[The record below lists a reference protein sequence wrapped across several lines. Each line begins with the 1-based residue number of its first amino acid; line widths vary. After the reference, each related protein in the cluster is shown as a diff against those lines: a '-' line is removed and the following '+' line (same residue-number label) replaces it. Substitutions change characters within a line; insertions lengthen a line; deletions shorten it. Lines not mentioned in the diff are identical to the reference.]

1 MDDDDLAMAQV
12 WCHDDD
18 RVGPE
23 RSIPLVF
30 RSTPTRIIADNRTLN
45 VAVLVAMPS
54 PHFAKDHPSHHR
66 PDASP
71 RLSFGD
77 GQLMLG
83 VACLPCKEQVI
94 LTALGD
100 PKQPPS

>member
-1 MDDDDLAMAQV
+1 MDDDLAMVQG
-12 WCHDDD
+12 WCHDNDP
-18 RVGPE
+18 VVPE
-23 RSIPLVF
+23 RPIPPVF
-30 RSTPTRIIADNRTLN
+30 RPTPVRLVSDHRALN

-54 PHFAKDHPSHHR
+54 PHLAKDRPSLHR
-66 PDASP
+66 HDTCP

-100 PKQPPS
+100 PKQTT